1 MDHNLRIRNLL
12 APFLPLELVLNI
24 LYEFKAIQTPSCKAI
39 KNLLNKNNNCIF
51 IVPKRNMHISDYNTN
66 DTDNTNNTGSVKNK
80 YIYFGMNY
88 ENDILKLAQIMKQ

>member
-1 MDHNLRIRNLL
+1 
-12 APFLPLELVLNI
+12 
-24 LYEFKAIQTPSCKAI
+24 
-39 KNLLNKNNNCIF
+39 
-51 IVPKRNMHISDYNTN
+51 MHISDYNTN